1 MRMPLSID
9 LIRVSL
15 PALEKKPFCHD
26 ANILPFFLEMGSI
39 KDMLSDYEVHH
50 LDCSVLCS

>member
-9 LIRVSL
+9 LIRVSH